1 MPRLTLLQLGS
12 LLSALASLLL
22 FGLGA
27 LLLGGASERIA
38 PERGPRVEPRM
49 WALGDLAPGAA
60 VPVNFTVT
68 NTSSR
73 PVKLLGIS
81 GFCVSW
87 GCVSAATGFPVR
99 VAPHGSATVGL
110 HLRPSTGGFSGE
122 FATEVIL
129 FSDAPGRE
137 QTPLRIN
144 GRVVRPA
151 EP

>member
-1 MPRLTLLQLGS
+1 MPRLTLLRLGS

-27 LLLGGASERIA
+27 LLVGGASERIA
-38 PERGPRVEPRM
+38 SERGLRVEPRM
-49 WALGDLAPGAA
+49 WALGDLAPGAE
-60 VPVNFTVT
+60 VPLNFTVT
-68 NTSSR
+68 NPSSR

-87 GCVSAATGFPVR
+87 GCVSATGFPVR
-99 VAPHGSATVGL
+99 VAPHSSARLGL

-122 FATEVIL
+122 FVTEVTL

-137 QTPLRIN
+137 QTLLRIN